1 MTNTKMIWES
11 KIAVE
16 MVEGWNDLQVENL
29 LNALDEAVEA
39 IFMEHEVSTNLSNCE
54 VYVEDAK
61 NEDL

>member
-1 MTNTKMIWES
+1 MTTKMIWES

-39 IFMEHEVSTNLSNCE
+39 VFTEHET
-54 VYVEDAK
+54 YMEDAK

>member
-1 MTNTKMIWES
+1 MTTTKMIWES

-39 IFMEHEVSTNLSNCE
+39 IFMEHEVATNLSNCE